1 MATEELK
8 PPVSLFNRG
17 NGSFVPSI
25 YLTYRDDG
33 TTTTLAIQLK
43 YLTKIIADVHC
54 AA

>member
-8 PPVSLFNRG
+8 PPVSLFSRG
-17 NGSFVPSI
+17 NGSFLPSI

-33 TTTTLAIQLK
+33 TTTLAIQLK